1 MKRVT
6 SHAIKFAVITDESQ
20 LHFTSLDSGEVF
32 QEIVAAHTDQYV
44 VIEPKQSLEDI
55 LVATRSGDDLLL
67 SLKAEENV
75 NPALKLNQ
83 FFSHDCALLM
93 LRAEGEVV
101 QLIEPHLDAQQ
112 GSLMFSAAPLPADY
126 PAAAPLQVLAM
137 ATAQPLPPE
146 EPAPQ
151 PAPPEAAQP
160 ALFAIQMAGFSNEET
175 PQILKAI
182 DRVGGATGDILSGGF
197 TDDETPTLVG
207 TGAPNS
213 SLVLFDNGEPIDE
226 IQVDANGQ
234 WRYELG
240 DLTQGGHVL
249 TVKSSASVDAPM
261 SPGFTLVLDSAA
273 PSEASIESIKQGT
286 ASGQLIEQGQFTN
299 SNKPHF
305 SGTAEAYSTVLIYN
319 GDEQIF
325 SVNASANGSWALSTS
340 IFKLEDGKYEFSVAA
355 MDAVGNIGPRS
366 APYKITIDTQ
376 APLAPSIDLIED
388 HVGHVQ
394 GPLNPDDSTD
404 DTMPIISGRAEPDAI
419 VELYDNGVLWGK
431 TQSNAK
437 GEWIFTPSTELDHGP
452 HTITAKVV
460 DKAGNRSDSSGA
472 FKLEVVG
479 DSVAQPIID
488 SVIDNVGSVI
498 GPIANG
504 GATDDTTPTLN
515 GTVSSG
521 SKVFVFNGQD
531 LLGEADITGTTW
543 TFTLPALDYG
553 THTLRVVAANA
564 AGSTSADATFTLT
577 VQEMLKAPT
586 ITSVIDDF
594 GSVTGQIA
602 NGGTTDDTTPTL
614 SGTVPAGAT
623 SIEVFD
629 GAKSLGKAVISGTTW
644 SFTPS
649 ASLALATGT
658 HNLRVVASDAVGSSP
673 DATFTLTVK
682 AALTAP
688 TITSVIDD
696 FGSVTGQI
704 ANGGTTDDTT
714 PTLSGTVPLGA
725 TSIEVFD
732 GAKSLGKAVISGTTW
747 SFTPSASF

>member
-1 MKRVT
+1 
-6 SHAIKFAVITDESQ
+6 AVITDESQ
-20 LHFTSLDSGEVF
+20 LHFTSLDSSEVVR
-32 QEIVAAHTDQYV
+32 EIVAAHTDQYV
-44 VIEPKQSLEDI
+44 VIEPKQSLEDT

-93 LRAEGEVV
+93 LRPEGEVV
-101 QLIEPHLDAQQ
+101 QLIEPHIDAQQ
-112 GSLMFSAAPLPADY
+112 GSLMFSAAPLPLDY

-137 ATAQPLPPE
+137 VTAQPLTPE
-146 EPAPQ
+146 VSAPQ
-151 PAPPEAAQP
+151 PAVPEAAQP
-160 ALFAIQMAGFSNEET
+160 ALFAIETSAFSNEET

-182 DRVGGATGDILSGGF
+182 DRVGEATGDILSGGF
-197 TDDETPTLVG
+197 TDDESPILVG

-249 TVKSSASVDAPM
+249 TVKSSASADAPM
-261 SPGFTLVLDSAA
+261 SSGFTLVLDSAA
-273 PSEASIESIKQGT
+273 PSQASLESIKQGT
-286 ASGQLIEQGQFTN
+286 ANGQLIEQGQFTN

-305 SGTAEAYSTVLIYN
+305 SGTAEAYSTILVYN

-325 SVNASANGSWALSTS
+325 SVNASANGSWSLSTS
-340 IFKLEDGKYEFSVAA
+340 IFKLEDGEYEFSVAA

-376 APLAPSIDLIED
+376 APLSPSIDLIED
-388 HVGHVQ
+388 HVGDVQ

-404 DTMPIISGRAEPDAI
+404 DTMPIISGHAEPDAI

-452 HTITAKVV
+452 HTITAKAV

-479 DSVAQPIID
+479 DAVAQPVIT
-488 SVIDNVGSVI
+488 SVIDNVGSVT
-498 GPIANG
+498 GPIADG
-504 GATDDTTPTLN
+504 GTTDDTTPTLN

-543 TFTLPALDYG
+543 TFILPSLDFG
-553 THTLRVVAANA
+553 THTLRVVAKNA
-564 AGSTSADATFTLT
+564 AGSTSADTTFTLT
-577 VQEMLKAPT
+577 VQDTLAAPT
-586 ITSVIDDF
+586 IESVIDNV
-594 GSVTGQIA
+594 GSVT
-602 NGGTTDDTTPTL
+602 
-614 SGTVPAGAT
+614 
-623 SIEVFD
+623 
-629 GAKSLGKAVISGTTW
+629 
-644 SFTPS
+644 
-649 ASLALATGT
+649 
-658 HNLRVVASDAVGSSP
+658 
-673 DATFTLTVK
+673 
-682 AALTAP
+682 
-688 TITSVIDD
+688 
-696 FGSVTGQI
+696 
-704 ANGGTTDDTT
+704 
-714 PTLSGTVPLGA
+714 
-725 TSIEVFD
+725 
-732 GAKSLGKAVISGTTW
+732 
-747 SFTPSASF
+747 